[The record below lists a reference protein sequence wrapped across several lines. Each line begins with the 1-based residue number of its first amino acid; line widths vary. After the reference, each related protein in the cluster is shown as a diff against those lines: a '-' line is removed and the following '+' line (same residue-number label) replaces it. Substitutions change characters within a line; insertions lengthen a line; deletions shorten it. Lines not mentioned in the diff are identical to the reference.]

1 MKHVACAL
9 AAFAVLGC
17 ERTATPAGT
26 APQSA
31 PGQAALARTDLRPVV
46 VARIAELEAQ
56 LAAPQLPT
64 LDAAQLE
71 QIDGLLET
79 VAGAE
84 ERLKRAARDDLR
96 SLGAASVARLG
107 ERLDDASSS
116 TAVRIAAAQALG
128 ELDHP
133 LAARVLLTRLAA
145 GRFTRDPDPWLR
157 AHCAW
162 RLGMGTQDWVV
173 PGLLLCLRYETNNEA
188 VIYIA
193 RALAH
198 HRNYSGLD
206 ALYVVS
212 REDPG
217 DNLRQAALATL
228 SELANT
234 AGYADPAEL
243 YRAWKEGDER
253 LRDAPF
259 SPAHELEVWRILKL
273 FGEWQLRPVDD
284 GRFVLSLE
292 HHKVTPL
299 LVAALDDENRY
310 VRVHAAQCIERLG
323 GRAASAGPRL
333 LELIDDPQMTEQ
345 VMLALGALRYAA
357 AEPALLERAS
367 PARTLEIRMS
377 ATQALGVLGL
387 ASSEPHLRTQLADKL
402 PRDLRAATLGALVG
416 CAPANVSIEEARE
429 LRAFMVGGEVDSALP
444 EVALDAWLVQRA
456 TVDEPSRAALD
467 AWRAIRNT
475 NSRTRVVERAAVLNA
490 VLGA

>member
-1 MKHVACAL
+1 VRRVACAL
-9 AAFAVLGC
+9 AALALIGC
-17 ERTATPAGT
+17 ERAASPAGPASQP
-26 APQSA
+26 APA
-31 PGQAALARTDLRPVV
+31 QAAAARADLRPVV

-56 LAAPQLPT
+56 LAAPPHPALE
-64 LDAAQLE
+64 AAQLE

-79 VAGAE
+79 MAGAE
-84 ERLKRAARDDLR
+84 ERLKRAAREDLR
-96 SLGAASVARLG
+96 ALGAPSVARLG

-116 TAVRIAAAQALG
+116 SAVRIAAAQALG

-217 DNLRQAALATL
+217 DNLRQAALGAL
-228 SELANT
+228 SELAT
-234 AGYADPAEL
+234 AAGFADPAEL
-243 YRAWKEGDER
+243 YGAWKGGDER
-253 LRDAPF
+253 LSDAPF

-292 HHKVTPL
+292 HHKATPL

-310 VRVHAAQCIERLG
+310 VRVHAAQCLERLG
-323 GRAASAGPRL
+323 ARAASAGPRL
-333 LELIDDPQMTEQ
+333 LELIDDPQMSEQ
-345 VMLALGALRYAA
+345 VMLALGALRHAA

-367 PARTLEIRMS
+367 PSRTMEIRMS
-377 ATQALGVLGL
+377 ATQALGALGL
-387 ASSEPHLRTQLADKL
+387 ASSEPHLRAQLADKL
-402 PRDLRAATLGALVG
+402 PGDLRAAILGALVG
-416 CAPANVSIEEARE
+416 CAPANLSLQEARE

-444 EVALDAWLVQRA
+444 ELALDAWLVHRA
-456 TVDEPSRAALD
+456 SVDDGSRAALD
-467 AWRAIRNT
+467 AWRAIKGAD
-475 NSRTRVVERAAVLNA
+475 SRERVSRRAQALDA
-490 VLGA
+490 LLGS

>member
-1 MKHVACAL
+1 MRRVACAL
-9 AAFAVLGC
+9 AALGVLGC
-17 ERTATPAGT
+17 ERAATPSIPAQ
-26 APQSA
+26 QSA
-31 PGQAALARTDLRPVV
+31 LGQAAAARTDLRPVV
-46 VARIAELEAQ
+46 AARIAELDAQ
-56 LAAPQLPT
+56 LASAPPPA
-64 LDAAQLE
+64 LDAARLE
-71 QIDGLLET
+71 QLDGLLET
-79 VAGAE
+79 LAGAD
-84 ERLKRAARDDLR
+84 ERLKRAAREDLR
-96 SLGAASVARLG
+96 SLGPASVARLG
-107 ERLDDASSS
+107 ERLDDTSSS
-116 TAVRIAAAQALG
+116 NAVRIAAAQALG

-133 LAARVLLTRLAA
+133 LAARVLLTRLTA

-212 REDPG
+212 RQDPAE
-217 DNLRQAALATL
+217 NLRQAALGAL
-228 SELANT
+228 SELASAANF
-234 AGYADPAEL
+234 ADPADL
-243 YRAWKEGDER
+243 YRAWKDGDER
-253 LRDAPF
+253 LLDAPF

-310 VRVHAAQCIERLG
+310 VRVHAAQCLERLG

-345 VMLALGALRYAA
+345 VMLALGALRYAP

-367 PARTLEIRMS
+367 PSRTLEIRMS

-387 ASSEPHLRTQLADKL
+387 ASSEPHLRGQLAEKL
-402 PRDLRAATLGALVG
+402 PGDLRAALLGALVG
-416 CAPANVSIEEARE
+416 CAPANVSVQEARE
-429 LRAFMVGGEVDSALP
+429 LRSFMVGGEVDSAAP
-444 EVALDAWLVQRA
+444 ELALDSWLIHRA
-456 TVDEPSRAALD
+456 SVEEGSRAALE
-467 AWRAIRNT
+467 AWRAIKGAD
-475 NSRTRVVERAAVLNA
+475 SRERVSRRAQALDPL
-490 VLGA
+490 LGS

>member
-1 MKHVACAL
+1 MRRVACAL
-9 AAFAVLGC
+9 AALALLGC
-17 ERTATPAGT
+17 ERDVSPSTTSRPA
-26 APQSA
+26 AI
-31 PGQAALARTDLRPVV
+31 ARADLRPVV
-46 VARIAELEAQ
+46 AARIAELEAQ
-56 LAAPQLPT
+56 LAAPPPT
-64 LDAAQLE
+64 APDAAQLE

-79 VAGAE
+79 MAGAD
-84 ERLKRAARDDLR
+84 ERLKRAAREDLR
-96 SLGAASVARLG
+96 SLGAASVARLS

-116 TAVRIAAAQALG
+116 HAVRIAAAQALG

-162 RLGMGTQDWVV
+162 RLGMGAQDWVV

-198 HRNYSGLD
+198 HRNFSGLD

-212 REDPG
+212 REDPAE
-217 DNLRQAALATL
+217 NLRQAALLAL
-228 SELANT
+228 SELASA
-234 AGYADPAEL
+234 AGYADAAEL
-243 YRAWKEGDER
+243 YRAWKNGDAR
-253 LRDAPF
+253 LGDAPF

-310 VRVHAAQCIERLG
+310 VRVHAAQCLERLG

-333 LELIDDPQMTEQ
+333 LELIDDPQMSEQ
-345 VMLALGALRYAA
+345 VMLALGALRYAPGEA
-357 AEPALLERAS
+357 ALLERAS

-377 ATQALGVLGL
+377 ATQALGALAL
-387 ASSEPHLRTQLADKL
+387 ASSEAPLRAHLTEKL
-402 PRDLRAATLGALVG
+402 PSDLRAATLGALVG
-416 CAPANVSIEEARE
+416 CAPANVTSQEARE
-429 LRAFMVGGEVDSALP
+429 LRAFMAGGEVDSAAP
-444 EVALDAWLVQRA
+444 ELALESWLTHRAPADPAAAETLQR
-456 TVDEPSRAALD
+456 
-467 AWRAIRNT
+467 WRAIKST
-475 NSRTRVVERAAVLNA
+475 DSRSRVTERAAVLNA
-490 VLGA
+490 VLGG